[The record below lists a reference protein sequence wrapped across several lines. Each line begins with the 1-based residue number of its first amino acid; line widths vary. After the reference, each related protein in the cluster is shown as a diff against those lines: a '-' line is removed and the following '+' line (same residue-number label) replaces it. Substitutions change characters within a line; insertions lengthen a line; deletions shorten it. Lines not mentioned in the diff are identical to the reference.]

1 MKQYNILGGIDNLTE
16 KKKMKNYKELENEV
30 IKWADNKG
38 ILSNVKNLQDVQA
51 KLKSTRNQLYRKRAT
66 YNKKRNG
73 SNGKKAVK
81 KKKASANTKKTNI

>member
-1 MKQYNILGGIDNLTE
+1 MLLGIIIGLLVGAGMMHLIN
-16 KKKMKNYKELENEV
+16 KKKVDGL
-30 IKWADNKG
+30 NKG